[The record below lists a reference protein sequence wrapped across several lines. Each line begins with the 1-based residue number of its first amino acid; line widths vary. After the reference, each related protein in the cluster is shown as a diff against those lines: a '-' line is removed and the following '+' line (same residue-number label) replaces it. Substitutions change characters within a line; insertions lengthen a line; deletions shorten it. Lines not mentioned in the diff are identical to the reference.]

1 MARFSGRSSRWLCA
15 LVVGAIVAALGVWAQ
30 NAALVGVNYDDG
42 IYALLAKALADG
54 DGYNLTFLPVSLP
67 GIKYPP
73 VYPVSLVPFWEFS
86 GSQAAALLGMKI
98 ANGLCIGLAAG
109 LFTFLLVDLAIL
121 SPLLA
126 VAVALLGFA
135 SGSMMLVSAG
145 VLSEPLYLVLLFA
158 ALWVADT
165 SKRDPRLSRLI
176 TAGLLAGLVVLT
188 RTVGITLLVAVM
200 IGFWQRFGWKVA
212 SKTVAIAALLIVPW
226 IAFTFVRSGEV
237 PELLM
242 PRYGSYLQLYLAN
255 LDGSV
260 WAAFDIAWANVG
272 AILQTLGGKLLPQFG
287 PLLRSLT
294 GGLLIA
300 LAMLGSFRIWRDAPA
315 TAVYPWL
322 YLGLVSVW
330 SFPPFRFLFIVFPLL
345 LALAVVSF
353 PVLVPRATEMFGGS
367 AIARG
372 KRPSLRVA
380 LVGVGLIVLA
390 NLGYREVRALSRRV
404 WDGAELDKSASSAE
418 LVDWVLENTDPE
430 TVIAYDLDA
439 LVALHTGRKVVP
451 NNYEPVHIWYRR
463 EPSPPESLARL
474 YRDME
479 VDYVAVRSSPL
490 AAAPIDALMEHRP
503 GSLSMT
509 FVTRGGVLILETNLE
524 ALGANLGSPDRGSGP
539 SESDERGQEN

>member
-1 MARFSGRSSRWLCA
+1 MYA
-15 LVVGAIVAALGVWAQ
+15 LAVGAIVAALGVWAQ

-54 DGYNLTFLPVSLP
+54 DGYNLKFLPVSLP

-73 VYPVSLVPFWEFS
+73 VYPGSLVPFWVFS
-86 GSQAAALLGMKI
+86 GSQATALLGMKI
-98 ANGLCIGLAAG
+98 ANGLYIGVAAG

-121 SPLLA
+121 PPLLA
-126 VAVALLGFA
+126 VVVALLGFA

-145 VLSEPLYLVLLFA
+145 LLSEPLYLVLLFA

-165 SKRDPRLSRLI
+165 PKRDPRLSRLI
-176 TAGLLAGLVVLT
+176 AAGSLAGLVVLT
-188 RTVGITLLVAVM
+188 RTVGVTLLVAVM
-200 IGFWQRFGWKVA
+200 IGLWRRFGWKPA
-212 SKTVAIAALLIVPW
+212 SKTLAIATVLIVPW
-226 IAFTFVRSGEV
+226 IAFTLVGSGKV

-255 LDGSV
+255 LDGSL
-260 WAAFDIAWANVG
+260 WAAVDIAWTNVG
-272 AILQTLGGKLLPQFG
+272 AILQTLGGKLLPQFS
-287 PLLRSLT
+287 PLVRSLT
-294 GGLLIA
+294 GVLLIV
-300 LAMLGSFRIWRDAPA
+300 LAMLGSFKIWRDAPA

-345 LALAVVSF
+345 LALAVVSL
-353 PVLVPRATEMFGGS
+353 PVLVTRATEALGGDKITR
-367 AIARG
+367 A
-372 KRPSLRVA
+372 KLPLLRVTV
-380 LVGVGLIVLA
+380 VGVGLIVLA

-418 LVDWVLENTDPE
+418 LVDWVLERTDSE

-451 NNYEPVHIWYRR
+451 SNYEPVHIWYRR
-463 EPSPPESLARL
+463 DLPHPELLARL
-474 YRDME
+474 YLDME

-490 AAAPIDALMEHRP
+490 AAAPIDALMGHRP
-503 GSLSMT
+503 GGLRMT
-509 FVTRGGVLILETNLE
+509 HVTPGGVMILETDRQ
-524 ALGANLGSPDRGSGP
+524 ALGGNLGSSGRGSGP
-539 SESDERGQEN
+539 SESDQGGPGH